1 MEAKKATYPI
11 ALMARVLGVSRQGYY
26 QWQAQVSA
34 SRLTRS
40 RLAAGF
46 RPIAGRLGWPIVR
59 GGGFLCQGARPHAH
73 FPGGAGAGPEP
84 LRKMSTTCGQP
95 SLAPELINNVARA
108 AYSKKST
115 SAF

>member
-73 FPGGAGAGPEP
+73 FPGGERARNRLEKCQPLAGNPA
-84 LRKMSTTCGQP
+84 LHQN
-95 SLAPELINNVARA
+95 L
-108 AYSKKST
+108 
-115 SAF
+115 